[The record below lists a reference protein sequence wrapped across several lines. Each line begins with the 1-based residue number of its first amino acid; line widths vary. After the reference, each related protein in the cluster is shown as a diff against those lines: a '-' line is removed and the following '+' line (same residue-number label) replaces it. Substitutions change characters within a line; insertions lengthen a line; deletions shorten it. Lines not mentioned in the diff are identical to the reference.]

1 MARLEALSDPAE
13 LRRFVRDLLALSALP
28 GILKGYRPRQIADA
42 VAAAAESMLD
52 VDFIYMSLPGGRDD
66 PVIEIARTHDQ
77 GIEHSQ
83 EAICAALREH
93 LPERASEQTVTITNP
108 IGEGT
113 VRIAV
118 APIGIAGCTVMV
130 AGSHRSDFPTAAE
143 RLLLG
148 IAANDTTIA
157 LQRWHAETE
166 ERIRRTDQEL
176 RLVIDTIPALVWS
189 ARPDGS
195 IDFGNQRLLEYT
207 GLSLEDVKN
216 SGWTAGWH
224 PADATL
230 TGEERAA
237 MAAGAPFK
245 REARIRGADG
255 ELRWFLLRALP
266 LRDES
271 GKIVRW
277 YGTTTDIEDRKRAEE
292 ALRRSEGYLAEAQR
306 LSRTGSFGWNVASGE
321 LFWSEESFRIFEY
334 DRATKPTIQL
344 VLQRVHP
351 DDVALVKELI
361 ERASRDGKDWDLEHR
376 LLMPDSSI
384 RHLHVVARASRDE
397 LGCLEFIGAVMEVTA
412 TKRAEEEL
420 HQARADIAH
429 VTRVTTLGELTAS
442 IAHEVN
448 QPVAAMMINANA
460 GLHWLAAEPAD
471 LEEARLAFGN
481 IVENAGRARE
491 VIDGIRALAKK
502 APPSKQR
509 LDVNEII
516 LEVIALT
523 RSEVHRSRVVLRTEL
538 FSNLP
543 PISGDRVQL
552 QQVVLN
558 LIMNAIEALNEV
570 SEGPRELMVGTG
582 KNGSNGVFVAVS
594 DSGPGLDAELTSRI
608 FDAFYTSK
616 SHGLGMGLA
625 ISRSI
630 IEAHGGRLWAASN
643 VPRGA
648 VFQFSLPANAADG
661 SSSNE

>member
-1 MARLEALSDPAE
+1 M
-13 LRRFVRDLLALSALP
+13 
-28 GILKGYRPRQIADA
+28 
-42 VAAAAESMLD
+42 
-52 VDFIYMSLPGGRDD
+52 
-66 PVIEIARTHDQ
+66 
-77 GIEHSQ
+77 
-83 EAICAALREH
+83 
-93 LPERASEQTVTITNP
+93 
-108 IGEGT
+108 
-113 VRIAV
+113 
-118 APIGIAGCTVMV
+118 
-130 AGSHRSDFPTAAE
+130 
-143 RLLLG
+143 
-148 IAANDTTIA
+148 
-157 LQRWHAETE
+157 
-166 ERIRRTDQEL
+166 
-176 RLVIDTIPALVWS
+176 
-189 ARPDGS
+189 
-195 IDFGNQRLLEYT
+195 
-207 GLSLEDVKN
+207 
-216 SGWTAGWH
+216 
-224 PADATL
+224 
-230 TGEERAA
+230 
-237 MAAGAPFK
+237 
-245 REARIRGADG
+245 
-255 ELRWFLLRALP
+255 
-266 LRDES
+266 
-271 GKIVRW
+271 
-277 YGTTTDIEDRKRAEE
+277 
-292 ALRRSEGYLAEAQR
+292 
-306 LSRTGSFGWNVASGE
+306 SRTGSFGWNVASGE

-361 ERASRDGKDWDLEHR
+361 ERASHDGKDWDLEHR
-376 LLMPDSSI
+376 LLMPDSSV

-420 HQARADIAH
+420 HQARADLAH

-460 GLHWLAAEPAD
+460 GLRWLAAEPAD

-481 IVENAGRARE
+481 IVENARRARE

-523 RSEVHRSRVVLRTEL
+523 RSEVHRSRVVLRTGL
-538 FSNLP
+538 FSDLP

-570 SEGPRELMVGTG
+570 SEGPRELLVATG

-594 DSGPGLDAELTSRI
+594 DSGPGLDAELISRI

-648 VFQFSLPANAADG
+648 VFQFSLPASGADV
-661 SSSNE
+661 SSSKQ

>member
-1 MARLEALSDPAE
+1 MLQALSDPTE
-13 LRRFVRDLLALSALP
+13 LRRFIRDLLALSALP
-28 GILKGYRPRQIADA
+28 AMMKGYSPQQIADTVADA
-42 VAAAAESMLD
+42 VESMLD
-52 VDFIYMSLPGGRDD
+52 ADFIYMALPGNRDN
-66 PVIEIARTHDQ
+66 PVIEIARTHERLVGNSVD
-77 GIEHSQ
+77 
-83 EAICAALREH
+83 AICASLRE
-93 LPERASEQTVTITNP
+93 LSPGRSSGQTVAIANP

-118 APIGIAGCTVMV
+118 APIGIGGDTVMV
-130 AGSHRSDFPTAAE
+130 AGSRRSDFPTAAE

-148 IAANDTTIA
+148 IAANDATIA
-157 LQRWHAETE
+157 LQRWHAEAE
-166 ERIRRTDQEL
+166 ERIRRTEQEL

-207 GLSLEDVKN
+207 GLSLEDVKKLD
-216 SGWTAGWH
+216 WTAGWH

-230 TGEERAA
+230 TEEERGA
-237 MAAGAPFK
+237 MAAGVPFK
-245 REARIRGADG
+245 REARLRGADG
-255 ELRWFLLRALP
+255 EFRWFLLRAVP

-351 DDVALVKELI
+351 DDIALVKELV
-361 ERASRDGKDWDLEHR
+361 ERASHDGKDWDLEHR
-376 LLMPDSSI
+376 LLMPDSSV

-397 LGCLEFIGAVMEVTA
+397 LGYLEFIGAVMEVTA

-420 HQARADIAH
+420 HQARADLAH

-460 GLHWLAAEPAD
+460 GLRWLAAEPAD

-481 IVENAGRARE
+481 IVENARRARE

-502 APPSKQR
+502 VLPSKQR

-523 RSEVHRSRVVLRTEL
+523 RSEVHRSRVVLRTGL
-538 FSNLP
+538 FSGLP

-570 SEGPRELMVGTG
+570 SEGPRELLVATG

-594 DSGPGLDAELTSRI
+594 DSGPGLDAELISRI

-648 VFQFSLPANAADG
+648 VFQFSLPASGADV
-661 SSSNE
+661 SSSKQ